1 MYKLNRYNLKIFG
14 QAFYKR
20 LAGSRGRALV
30 ALRRARNSLRSE
42 AQEGSQ
48 NSPVDCFDV
57 GDPRRGSPVC
67 KAMSGANENKVFD
80 LSIFGY
86 SAFTRGEAP
95 AGPHSRTGAP
105 RSGVR
110 AARRASPRPP
120 AQKLVQ
126 GAVRRNTVKK
136 SAENFCKAVISRKK
150 ICQYS

>member
-20 LAGSRGRALV
+20 LAGSRGGALV
-30 ALRRARNSLRSE
+30 ALRRARNSLHNK

-86 SAFTRGEAP
+86 SAFTGAKPPPVCIRGP
-95 AGPHSRTGAP
+95 
-105 RSGVR
+105 
-110 AARRASPRPP
+110 ARREAACALRT
-120 AQKLVQ
+120 Q
-126 GAVRRNTVKK
+126 GFAPSSRAKAGSERRSEKHRIK
-136 SAENFCKAVISRKK
+136 SAENFCKAVISRRK